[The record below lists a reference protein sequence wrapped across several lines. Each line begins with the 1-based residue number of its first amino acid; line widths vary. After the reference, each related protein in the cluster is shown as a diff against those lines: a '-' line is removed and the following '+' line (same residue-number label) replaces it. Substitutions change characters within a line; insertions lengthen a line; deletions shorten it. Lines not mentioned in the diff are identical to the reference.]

1 MSDHAINPPSAKTT
15 AGGLVAMLYGIVT
28 YLLFLV
34 TFLYAIAFVGNLPV
48 PKTIDSGLPGPFIPS
63 LIINVLLLGLF
74 AVQHSVMARPAFK
87 RWWTRLVPPAVER
100 ATFVLFTS
108 LALLL
113 LYWQWRPM
121 TDIVWS
127 VTDPLGAIVLEVMFG
142 DRLDRGARQHF
153 HDQPFRAVRPASG
166 LGAPAQAGVAAGQNS
181 RRRCSISPSGI
192 RSISAS

>member
-1 MSDHAINPPSAKTT
+1 MSDHAISSPSAQTT
-15 AGGLVAMLYGIVT
+15 TGGLVAMLYGIAADP
-28 YLLFLV
+28 LFLG

-48 PKTIDSGLPGPFIPS
+48 PKTVDSGVPGPLVPS

-100 ATFVLFTS
+100 ATFVLFAS

-121 TDIVWS
+121 TDSVWS
-127 VTDPLGAIVLEVMFG
+127 V
-142 DRLDRGARQHF
+142 DRSAWRDRA
-153 HDQPFRAVRPASG
+153 
-166 LGAPAQAGVAAGQNS
+166 
-181 RRRCSISPSGI
+181 
-192 RSISAS
+192 